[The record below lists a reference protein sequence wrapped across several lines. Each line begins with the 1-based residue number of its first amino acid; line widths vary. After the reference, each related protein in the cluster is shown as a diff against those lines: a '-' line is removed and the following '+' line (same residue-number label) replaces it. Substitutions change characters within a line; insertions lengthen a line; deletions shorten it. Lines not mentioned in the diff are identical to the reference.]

1 MQSALLITFATLFA
15 QAAGQTSEKLG
26 DRAREASSL
35 GSTDLDF
42 TTLAKAR
49 SALVRAPAL
58 IVPAVFIPPATAQ
71 FRKPEVMPQDQRPAQ
86 MFQLAA
92 EEKAAKKDDAA
103 AAEGEAPKKE
113 EVKLKVD
120 SKWFKNFKAPANV
133 YTVEAANN
141 AGMKEWLD
149 AYNKNC
155 FYKNCGG
162 DQGKFSELSDAV
174 VNVPVVALISLLVS
188 IGIVLVVRRFRTN
201 VSTMP
206 EDTFVSLSA

>member
-58 IVPAVFIPPATAQ
+58 IAPLAFIPPATAQ
-71 FRKPEVMPQDQRPAQ
+71 NFRQPEVMPRQPAQ
-86 MFQLAA
+86 IFQLAA

-103 AAEGEAPKKE
+103 PAEEAPKKE
-113 EVKLKVD
+113 EAKLEID
-120 SKWFKNFKAPANV
+120 RKWFKNFKAPANV
-133 YTVEAANN
+133 YTVEAGNN
-141 AGMKEWLD
+141 AGMTTWLE
-149 AYNKNC
+149 AYKKNC
-155 FYKNCGG
+155 FTKGCGG
-162 DQGKFSELSDAV
+162 DQGKFSELSDDV

-188 IGIVLVVRRFRTN
+188 IGIVLAVRRFRTN
-201 VSTMP
+201 GSTMP

>member
-58 IVPAVFIPPATAQ
+58 IAPLAFIPPATAQ
-71 FRKPEVMPQDQRPAQ
+71 NFRQPEVMPRQPAQ
-86 MFQLAA
+86 IFQLAA

-103 AAEGEAPKKE
+103 PAEEASAKKE
-113 EVKLKVD
+113 EVKLEID
-120 SKWFKNFKAPANV
+120 RKWFKNFKAPANV
-133 YTVEAANN
+133 YTVEAGNN
-141 AGMKEWLD
+141 ANMKEWLA
-149 AYNKNC
+149 AYKQNC
-155 FYKNCGG
+155 FTKGCGG
-162 DQGKFSELSDAV
+162 AQGKFSELSDDV

-188 IGIVLVVRRFRTN
+188 IGVVLVVRRFRTN
-201 VSTMP
+201 GSTMP